1 MQHDASPLPLD
12 EQLLLAQLV
21 CQSGSTGPD
30 WAALSAALNAHPSRT
45 ERLDEGHSAPTSV
58 SAEACERAW
67 MAALPPQKQADSS
80 YTRRSVVQLG
90 VAQQLYATR
99 LETLLQ
105 QLQEKEQAYQ
115 YVHATDLSTLELQ
128 IEKLESGALDA
139 ELAKSLPPPPVESPS
154 APKAAEARM
163 DEATEADAGPASDR
177 ADVDDDRQVEQ
188 DLLGDMVEPSLDEA
202 RSTERTPHATQAT
215 YRGRTRRSRSRSR
228 AARDGP
234 PSHSPT
240 PPSSPPLSANLSRSV
255 SSRHGETEGEESVS
269 DTDRDKSRRRTAQL
283 LLMLYNQVSNHTHAN
298 LFHQPIKEV
307 DAPDYYTLIKQ
318 PMDLKLIKQRIKD
331 GQIAS
336 PLDLRWALSLMF
348 ANSLMYNQPG
358 TEVHRMANEMRM
370 ATDEILDEFDRTP
383 RGA

>member
-1 MQHDASPLPLD
+1 MPHDASPLPLD

-21 CQSGSTGPD
+21 CQSGSNGPD
-30 WAALSAALNAHPSRT
+30 WAALSAALNAHPSRS
-45 ERLDEGHSAPTSV
+45 EHQDEGLSAPTSV

-67 MAALPPQKQADSS
+67 TAALPTQKQTDSS
-80 YTRRSVVQLG
+80 FARRSAVQLG

-115 YVHATDLSTLELQ
+115 YVHTTDRSTLERQ

-139 ELAKSLPPPPVESPS
+139 ELAKSLPPPQDESPS
-154 APKAAEARM
+154 APKTVETRV
-163 DEATEADAGPASDR
+163 DETTEAEAGPASDR

-215 YRGRTRRSRSRSR
+215 YRGRTRRSRSR

-234 PSHSPT
+234 SSHSPT
-240 PPSSPPLSANLSRSV
+240 PPSSPPLSASLSRSV
-255 SSRHGETEGEESVS
+255 SSRPGEAEGEESVS

-298 LFHQPIKEV
+298 LFHQAIKEV

-370 ATDEILDEFDRTP
+370 STDEILDEFDRTP